1 MRRRLLLTAD
11 AVGGVWQYAC
21 DLAACLAPHGWE
33 AVIAVLGPDPS
44 DEQRK
49 LTRSRV
55 VATGLTLDWMSDGPE
70 AVLAAGDAMAALA
83 RQQKVDLVQ
92 LNGPALG
99 ARADFGVPV
108 VAVEHGG
115 LATWWA
121 AVERSPLPQE
131 LAWNR
136 DLTAAGLRRADAVV
150 APSAAHGAD
159 VRRAYGLPKSP
170 VAIHNGRRQ
179 MELLGGFN
187 PSGGAFTAGRL
198 WDQAKDVGTLDRA
211 AARTAAPFRAAG
223 ALVGP
228 HGRTERPGNLISLGL
243 LSDEALAAEYAR
255 RPIFVTAALFEPFG
269 LTALE
274 AAQAGCPLVLSD
286 IPTFRELW
294 EGVATF
300 VEPGDAAGFADAIDR
315 LASDA
320 FVHAAA
326 GLKAVER
333 SARYTPAACAAAMAD
348 LYDGL
353 LDRRDAA

>member
-1 MRRRLLLTAD
+1 MKRRLLLTAD

-21 DLAACLAPHGWE
+21 DLAACLASHGWE
-33 AVIAVLGPDPS
+33 AVIAVLGPEPS
-44 DEQRK
+44 AEQRK
-49 LTRSRV
+49 LTRARV
-55 VATGLTLDWMSDGPE
+55 VTTGLPLDWLSDDAAP
-70 AVLAAGDAMAALA
+70 VLAAGEALA
-83 RQQKVDLVQ
+83 VLARELKVDLVQ

-99 ARADFGVPV
+99 AKADFGVPV

-115 LATWWA
+115 VATWWA
-121 AVERSPLPQE
+121 AVERMPLPAD

-136 DLTAAGLRRADAVV
+136 DLTAAGLGRADAIV
-150 APSAAHGAD
+150 APSAAHAAD
-159 VRRAYGLPKSP
+159 VRRAYGLRRSP
-170 VAIHNGRRQ
+170 VAVHNGRRQ
-179 MELLGGFN
+179 MELLGGFT

-198 WDQAKDVGTLDRA
+198 WDQAKDVATLDRA

-223 ALVGP
+223 SLVGP
-228 HGRTERPGNLISLGL
+228 HGRTEKPDDLICLGL

-255 RPIFVTAALFEPFG
+255 RPVFVSAARFEPFG
-269 LTALE
+269 LAVLE

-286 IPTFRELW
+286 IPVFRELW
-294 EGVATF
+294 EGAATF
-300 VEPGDAAGFADAIDR
+300 VEPGDASGFADAIDR

-333 SARYTPAACAAAMAD
+333 SARYTPAACAAAMAG

-353 LDRRDAA
+353 IDRRSAA